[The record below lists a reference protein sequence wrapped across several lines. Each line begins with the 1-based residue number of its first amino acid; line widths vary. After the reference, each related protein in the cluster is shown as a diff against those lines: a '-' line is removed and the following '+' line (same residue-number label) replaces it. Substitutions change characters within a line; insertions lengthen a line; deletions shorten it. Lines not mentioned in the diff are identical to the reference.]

1 MTDVH
6 GDDERQS
13 SSALQTLAGFLAA
26 AAIFLAVFAL
36 LYRPVRMTVPAM
48 VLALVATAIGGRFA
62 RLASFSIV
70 AVVFGFVVGLT
81 IQILVRHPI
90 F

>member
-1 MTDVH
+1 MSNVH
-6 GDDERQS
+6 GNDDRHS
-13 SSALQTLAGFLAA
+13 SSGLQTLAGFLAA
-26 AAIFLAVFAL
+26 AAIFLGIFAL

-48 VLALVATAIGGRFA
+48 VLALVATAIGGRFS
-62 RLASFSIV
+62 RLASFSVV